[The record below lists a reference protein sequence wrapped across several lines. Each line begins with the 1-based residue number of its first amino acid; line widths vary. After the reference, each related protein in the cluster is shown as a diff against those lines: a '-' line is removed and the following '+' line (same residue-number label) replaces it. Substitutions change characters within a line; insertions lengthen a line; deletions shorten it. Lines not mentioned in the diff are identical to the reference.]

1 MTDVI
6 ILLLDNSVI
15 WLNAQSLTETE
26 YANTK
31 MQLKA
36 ISGHVQMIF
45 DVKILTIM
53 RQNEAKKCSE
63 EFGIRSFHLEYEA
76 KGSLINDN
84 HTGVIC
90 NDKGA
95 KTNRCQSLYDICEFV
110 ALLRWMEINQLAI
123 CRNCSWIALNRNGIG
138 IQMDVCALCRFNFKI
153 THMHV
158 WPTNLNI

>member
-63 EFGIRSFHLEYEA
+63 GFGIRSFHLEYEA

-90 NDKGA
+90 NDKA
-95 KTNRCQSLYDICEFV
+95 FRNHSANNLALKQIDVSHFMTYANLLLCYDEWKSISWQFV
-110 ALLRWMEINQLAI
+110 G
-123 CRNCSWIALNRNGIG
+123 IALESQWNRYSNG
-138 IQMDVCALCRFNFKI
+138 CLCI
-153 THMHV
+153 V
-158 WPTNLNI
+158 